1 MGHARSLAAALAVVV
16 GAVAVFLVAHVGVR
30 MYQLRRDDVQDGAS
44 LLVMGGGDPSGTD
57 WRAFLMMYVGP
68 NHLQCPFLIDTGF
81 AGPTVLNPATL
92 AMAPHNSLSEWVTA
106 IESDFVDTGPP
117 TEDIPT
123 ILQKAGVK
131 FTGTTERWLSSL
143 SGTHKVVS
151 SRGTTQL
158 AMTQGG
164 KVVNR
169 DVVVEYVPS
178 TPSIL
183 TFTDMARMRVCVLD
197 VADPDTVS
205 IRIGERDPPPETAW
219 PVQEHLMGVTVLQ
232 CRINGVRVRLV
243 ADTGFGG
250 AVGLNATRRDAV
262 VQGDACNTVLQATV
276 RQVDVRANEVC
287 AAVGMA
293 SLEID
298 YQDGGTVALGKVPVN
313 INASDIQNV
322 DGLIGL
328 AVLRRLAPLVVDV
341 RTIAHV
347 PQLGTR
353 APTSLHDNWTPE
365 LIHAQFRSSGASCT
379 AAPVKPC
386 Q

>member
-1 MGHARSLAAALAVVV
+1 MGHARSLATALAVVV
-16 GAVAVFLVAHVGVR
+16 GAIVVFFVAHVGVR
-30 MYQLRRDDVQDGAS
+30 VYQLRPDGIQGGS
-44 LLVMGGGDPSGTD
+44 SMLVMGGGDPSGTD
-57 WRAFLMMYVGP
+57 WRAFVMMYIGP
-68 NHLQCPFLIDTGF
+68 EGHKCPFLIDTGF

-92 AMAPHNSLSEWVTA
+92 EMTPRDSMREWITA
-106 IESDFVDTGPP
+106 IESDATDTEPP
-117 TEDIPT
+117 ADEIPDI
-123 ILQKAGVK
+123 LRKAGVT

-143 SGTHKVVS
+143 SGTHKVTS

-158 AMTQGG
+158 ALTPVGSA
-164 KVVNR
+164 VRR

-197 VADPDTVS
+197 VASPDTVS
-205 IRIGERDPPPETAW
+205 IRIGASDAPPNTAW
-219 PVQEHLMGVTVLQ
+219 PTQEHLMGVTVLQ
-232 CRINGVRVRLV
+232 CRINGERVRLV

-250 AVGLNATRRDAV
+250 AVGLNAARKDIV
-262 VQGDACNTVLQATV
+262 VQGDACRTVLQATV

-293 SLEID
+293 SLAID
-298 YQDGGTVALGKVPVN
+298 YQDGSSAALGKVPVN
-313 INASDIQNV
+313 LNASDIENV

-328 AVLRRLAPLVVDV
+328 AALRRLAPLVVDV
-341 RTIAHV
+341 RTLAHV

-353 APTSLHDNWTPE
+353 APTSSPTNWTPE

-379 AAPVKPC
+379 TAPVKPC